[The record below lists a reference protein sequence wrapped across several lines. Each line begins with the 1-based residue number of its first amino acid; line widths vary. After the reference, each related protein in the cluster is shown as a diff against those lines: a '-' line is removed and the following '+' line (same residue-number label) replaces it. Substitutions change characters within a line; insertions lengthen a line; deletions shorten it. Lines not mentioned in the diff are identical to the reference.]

1 MKIIVVSDTHSTCEN
16 LVRVMDIEQSA
27 DLLIHLGDLEGSE
40 EEVKKIANCKT
51 HIIAGNNDFFT
62 RLDREKEFELLGH
75 KIFITH
81 GNRYQLSQGTKFLKE
96 EARRRGADIVM
107 YGHTHRPEV
116 SFDENLMVLN
126 PGSLTYPRQEG
137 RSPSYI
143 VLEMNEKNCIGYSIR
158 YLSKNC
164 SEVYSKSGS
173 YPNVQISY

>member
-1 MKIIVVSDTHSTCEN
+1 
-16 LVRVMDIEQSA
+16 
-27 DLLIHLGDLEGSE
+27 
-40 EEVKKIANCKT
+40 
-51 HIIAGNNDFFT
+51 
-62 RLDREKEFELLGH
+62 
-75 KIFITH
+75 
-81 GNRYQLSQGTKFLKE
+81 
-96 EARRRGADIVM
+96 M

-158 YLSKNC
+158 YLTKNC
-164 SEVYSKSGS
+164 SEVYSQSGF